1 MGKNGCSS
9 SNVGRF
15 EDEGVVANNKTDSR
29 EGSRL
34 DASIPVQNLAFW
46 LELIAISLYFCK

>member
-1 MGKNGCSS
+1 MAEYVSS
-9 SNVGRF
+9 SSKVGRI
-15 EDEGVVANNKTDSR
+15 EDEVVAVDKKTDSR